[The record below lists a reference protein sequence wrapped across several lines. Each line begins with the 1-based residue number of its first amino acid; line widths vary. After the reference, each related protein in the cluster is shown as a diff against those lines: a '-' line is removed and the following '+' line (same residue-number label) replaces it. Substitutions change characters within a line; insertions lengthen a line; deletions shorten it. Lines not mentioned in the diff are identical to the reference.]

1 LWYLPGCLRIE
12 VESLRRLYVWLVVPL
27 LDYLA
32 GHCKAMPIRSVVGWV
47 DGELLVAG
55 QVEA

>member
-1 LWYLPGCLRIE
+1 
-12 VESLRRLYVWLVVPL
+12 LYVWLVVPL

-47 DGELLVAG
+47 DGELLIAG